1 MSNATNL
8 DFISNSVK
16 GIPASKKR
24 LKLFE
29 YLQQNLTFYGFK
41 LFQETHSSF
50 NGKKQWKDEFNGPL
64 FFSHD
69 KAISCGAGTG
79 FCEEIISI

>member
-41 LFQETHSSF
+41 LF
-50 NGKKQWKDEFNGPL
+50 
-64 FFSHD
+64 
-69 KAISCGAGTG
+69 
-79 FCEEIISI
+79 